1 MNIVTD
7 NGYYC
12 RENWDCDGSQTN
24 ISVYDNPQE
33 ENYLG
38 ELYGYSLSQFEN
50 EDGTYDLERL
60 DEVIIDELNL

>member
-1 MNIVTD
+1 MDIVTD

-12 RENWDCDGSQTN
+12 RETWDCDGSQTS
-24 ISVYDNPQE
+24 ITVYDNPQE